1 MFGWKVL
8 DLPAGAMWA
17 LPGYGDHLEECS
29 PACASRWR
37 RWAPPTASSTS
48 SPPLNP
54 IAADDADTPPH
65 WSVTFGVDDADATAA
80 KVRELG
86 GEVLAGPFD
95 APWTRM
101 AVVKDP
107 QGATFVASQFVAE
120 NKDLPA

>member
-1 MFGWKVL
+1 M
-8 DLPAGAMWA
+8 P
-17 LPGYGDHLEECS
+17 
-29 PACASRWR
+29 
-37 RWAPPTASSTS
+37 
-48 SPPLNP
+48 
-54 IAADDADTPPH
+54 
-65 WSVTFGVDDADATAA
+65 TAA

-86 GEVLAGPFD
+86 GEVLVGPVD